1 MVLWGF
7 FPPLFFK
14 FHSSVSA
21 FTKHTIYVQDQE
33 KMEICPHRRPS
44 KNPVDAFLWVSHLL
58 YVLLLSFAGW
68 KTPCGT
74 CVHEEYALFQKQKA
88 LLLWVAGMDKSWV
101 CRSVHQKAAKGW
113 GSCSWHNQDPPYL
126 LPLASFV
133 WLLSLPQKCL
143 IHFPSSHPCS
153 ALCGSGTSYI
163 VQAGLQ
169 LRDSPALPPSTRI
182 KGVCTTPGQ
191 YQYHFL

>member
-1 MVLWGF
+1 MRAEFAAV
-7 FPPLFFK
+7 
-14 FHSSVSA
+14 
-21 FTKHTIYVQDQE
+21 FTKRQL
-33 KMEICPHRRPS
+33 R
-44 KNPVDAFLWVSHLL
+44 
-58 YVLLLSFAGW
+58 
-68 KTPCGT
+68 
-74 CVHEEYALFQKQKA
+74 
-88 LLLWVAGMDKSWV
+88 
-101 CRSVHQKAAKGW
+101 AAAAARDIIRG
-113 GSCSWHNQDPPYL
+113 QDPPYL